1 METLR
6 PGRMSAPGI
15 KEPTEAIARARAGDA
30 EAWGELYRDY
40 APAIFRFCRRAL
52 PTREDAED
60 ATMEI
65 FMKLKGKLVQYDTTR
80 SFSAWLYKVA
90 ANHCWDILRRRKI
103 RQDKETDDLDNVPL
117 EHPDPS
123 QLDQL
128 IEQRSSEEVR
138 KALEKLGGR
147 ARMALVMRY
156 YSDMSYDEI
165 ADALGV
171 RRAFVGVVLLR
182 ARHELRQA
190 LEGNAALAAAGAY
203 ALYTGYVLPWE
214 TQLEQ
219 AGFGGSNLLS
229 LLIFQGAMWKGW
241 QSMITLLEVLAMVTL
256 AGLGAMFFRRRIRRG
271 SALALVFAGLC
282 TVLAMPTGASATE
295 FRHEERLTIAK
306 DEVIHGDLFAAG
318 GRIRVEG
325 TIEGDLVMAGGD
337 IEISGH
343 VLGDVLS

>member
-1 METLR
+1 
-6 PGRMSAPGI
+6 MSASGAM
-15 KEPTEAIARARAGDA
+15 EPTEVIARARAGDA

-65 FMKLKGKLVQYDTTR
+65 FMKLKEKLNQYDIER
-80 SFSAWLYKVA
+80 SFSAWLYKVS

-103 RQDKETDDLDNVPL
+103 RQDKETDDVESLPL
-117 EHPDPS
+117 EHPEPT
-123 QLDQL
+123 QLEKL

-138 KALEKLGGR
+138 RALEKMSAR

-190 LEGNAALAAAGAY
+190 LEGNAALAAG
-203 ALYTGYVLPWE
+203 
-214 TQLEQ
+214 
-219 AGFGGSNLLS
+219 
-229 LLIFQGAMWKGW
+229 
-241 QSMITLLEVLAMVTL
+241 
-256 AGLGAMFFRRRIRRG
+256 
-271 SALALVFAGLC
+271 
-282 TVLAMPTGASATE
+282 GAS
-295 FRHEERLTIAK
+295 
-306 DEVIHGDLFAAG
+306 
-318 GRIRVEG
+318 
-325 TIEGDLVMAGGD
+325 
-337 IEISGH
+337 
-343 VLGDVLS
+343 